1 LIRELVAGTGRDLPE
16 DPGELREW
24 SLVMALTGT
33 LNALDRN
40 LLPHVSEVVVH
51 GSGWYATQD
60 FTVPGADEAVMV
72 HDPKDVLRTVAG

>member
-1 LIRELVAGTGRDLPE
+1 
-16 DPGELREW
+16 
-24 SLVMALTGT
+24 
-33 LNALDRN
+33 
-40 LLPHVSEVVVH
+40 VH